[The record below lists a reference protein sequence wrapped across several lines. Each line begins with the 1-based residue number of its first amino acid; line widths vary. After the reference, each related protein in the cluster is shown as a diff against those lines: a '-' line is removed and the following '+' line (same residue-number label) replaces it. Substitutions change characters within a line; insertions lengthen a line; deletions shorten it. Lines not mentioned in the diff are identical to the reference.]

1 MPVRVSVSSRGE
13 KLKFQ
18 KYLFLHPNHSNKTRF
33 ILIII
38 FRMIIY
44 KNFQISNFLTA
55 PRPDFGPR
63 KPEDT
68 QNQEKLIM
76 NFDREGTDQYI
87 FRLNVYKNDQFK
99 EKFGLPQFPLIME
112 FEQNVNLGVEVL
124 TNMAKGSS
132 FLFKLYFNR
141 GYNRYRRGL
150 ETCPQA
156 KPSKSGHAFFFSF
169 FRRVRTTSM
178 TQRRVENTRVHF
190 WTPVSVK
197 CTKIFSRTL

>member
-1 MPVRVSVSSRGE
+1 
-13 KLKFQ
+13 
-18 KYLFLHPNHSNKTRF
+18 
-33 ILIII
+33 
-38 FRMIIY
+38 MIIY

-132 FLFKLYFNR
+132 FLFKRYL
-141 GYNRYRRGL
+141 NRYRQTR
-150 ETCPQA
+150 ETCPLGKRPKVDA
-156 KPSKSGHAFFFSF
+156 IFSIF
-169 FRRVRTTSM
+169 SDASERRV
-178 TQRRVENTRVHF
+178 
-190 WTPVSVK
+190 
-197 CTKIFSRTL
+197 

>member
-1 MPVRVSVSSRGE
+1 MECQLGCLCRREVRNWDS
-13 KLKFQ
+13 K
-18 KYLFLHPNHSNKTRF
+18 KYLFLHPNHSSKTRF

-38 FRMIIY
+38 FRRIIY

-55 PRPDFGPR
+55 PRPDFGP
-63 KPEDT
+63 KKTEDT
-68 QNQEKLIM
+68 QNPEKLIM

-132 FLFKLYFNR
+132 FLLKLYL
-141 GYNRYRRGL
+141 NRYRRGL

-156 KPSKSGHAFFFSF
+156 KTSKNGHAIFFSF
-169 FRRVRTTSM
+169 LRRVRATSM
-178 TQRRVENTRVHF
+178 TGRMKSN
-190 WTPVSVK
+190 
-197 CTKIFSRTL
+197 C